1 MVGNMKLDVQA
12 FTGDRRGQDD
22 PRVWIGLDIGGTK
35 IAAAK
40 ADAEGIIQQLVRE
53 RTRKA
58 TPEELLG
65 QIVSVVEQ
73 LLAPADELV
82 SVGIGLPGQVDP
94 EAGHTFSPYNLGWPN
109 VVQIRKPLQ
118 ERFGVPVFID
128 NDLNTAII
136 AELTQGVGRTNKNFC
151 YVTVGTGVAAGLVFD
166 GKLFRGAPHL
176 AGELGHVVVDPT
188 ARDCVCGAKGCLEAL
203 VSGPAIARSYN
214 EVVGMESGVATAEK
228 VFSAARQGDAAALA
242 VVRDTAKYLAIG
254 INNLAALVDPEV
266 VTIGGGVSDA
276 GDILFSHL
284 EEALKRW
291 LSGVVDKRVEI
302 RPATYGSKTG
312 VIGSLMLAY
321 ANHLQAV

>member
-1 MVGNMKLDVQA
+1 M
-12 FTGDRRGQDD
+12 
-22 PRVWIGLDIGGTK
+22 
-35 IAAAK
+35 
-40 ADAEGIIQQLVRE
+40 
-53 RTRKA
+53 
-58 TPEELLG
+58 
-65 QIVSVVEQ
+65 
-73 LLAPADELV
+73 
-82 SVGIGLPGQVDP
+82 GIGLPGQVDP

-166 GKLFRGAPHL
+166 GKLFRGAHHL

-266 VTIGGGVSDA
+266 VTIGGSLRRR
-276 GDILFSHL
+276 IYSFLTL
-284 EEALKRW
+284 KALKRW
-291 LSGVVDKRVEI
+291 LSGVVDKRV
-302 RPATYGSKTG
+302 GSALHMVEDRCDWLPHAGICKSSSSSVVT
-312 VIGSLMLAY
+312 
-321 ANHLQAV
+321 